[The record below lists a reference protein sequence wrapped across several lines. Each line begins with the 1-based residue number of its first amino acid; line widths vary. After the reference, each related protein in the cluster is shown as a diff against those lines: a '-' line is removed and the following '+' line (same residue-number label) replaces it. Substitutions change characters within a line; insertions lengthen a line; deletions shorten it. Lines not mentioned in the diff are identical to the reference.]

1 MASVSLELNAC
12 FTFQMPETYL
22 CFPGFSLDTEEN
34 AKLKN
39 DAVKA
44 KISTVADQIRN
55 RQTVSDLIP
64 GKHPWINTH
73 IIGSL
78 FKLTISDSAFHTT
91 DDCIGCGVCE
101 RSCPVHNITME
112 IQKPSS
118 EGGQDGQM
126 KETVVKRPK
135 WNGNCLQCMA
145 CYHYCPKNA
154 VQYGRLTAGKG
165 QYYFK

>member
-55 RQTVSDLIP
+55 RQNVSFRVNILGSIP
-64 GKHPWINTH
+64 
-73 IIGSL
+73 
-78 FKLTISDSAFHTT
+78 IS
-91 DDCIGCGVCE
+91 
-101 RSCPVHNITME
+101 
-112 IQKPSS
+112 
-118 EGGQDGQM
+118 
-126 KETVVKRPK
+126 
-135 WNGNCLQCMA
+135 
-145 CYHYCPKNA
+145 
-154 VQYGRLTAGKG
+154 
-165 QYYFK
+165 